1 MTQSYARRLNVLSA
15 PNAAHTLKSIK
26 RGIEKESLRVTS
38 DGKLS
43 QSPHPSSLGS
53 ALTHPSITTDY
64 SEALLEFITPA
75 FTDETAPLKF
85 LDQVQHFVYA
95 NIDEELLWVN
105 SMPCLMETEENIR
118 IAEYGSS
125 NIGKMKTVYRRGLG
139 LRYGRLMQTIAGIH
153 YNFSFPESFWQI
165 LQESEQNSGS
175 LQDYISAQYFSLI
188 RNFQNYSPLLNYL
201 FGASPAVC
209 ASFLRDNAHHDLV
222 PFKSTHTLHKPFATS
237 LRMSDLGYQNDA
249 QSDLSIC
256 YNSLENYVKTLDHAI
271 RTPYPKYQEIGVTAA
286 GGEYQQLNAN
296 ILQLENEY
304 YGNIRPKRVTQPG
317 ERPTL
322 ALQRHGVEY
331 VEFRC
336 TDLNPFLPLG
346 IDQTQTRF
354 YDVFALYCALKE
366 SPICN
371 QSTLDR
377 ITENAH
383 NSVMEGRNPRLMM
396 QTAQGEQLFSTWAL
410 QLLEE
415 MIPAAEILDST
426 ENQTH
431 FKDALNEQVKKVND
445 PQQTPSAQVLKT
457 LEENDIEFFQFAM
470 AQAKRFETQY
480 KSAPVENK
488 VEQNFMALSKQSTQN
503 QRQLEQEST
512 QPYEQFIADYFK

>member
-1 MTQSYARRLNVLSA
+1 LTQSYARRLNVFSA
-15 PNAAHTLKSIK
+15 PNAAHSLKSIK

-38 DGKLS
+38 GGKLS
-43 QSPHPSSLGS
+43 QSPHPSTLGS

-95 NIDEELLWVN
+95 NIEDELLWVN
-105 SMPCLMETEENIR
+105 SMPCLMETENNIR

-153 YNFSFPESFWQI
+153 YNFSFPESFWQV
-165 LQESEQNSGS
+165 LQESEQNTDS
-175 LQDYISAQYFSLI
+175 LQDYISTQYFGLI

-209 ASFLRDNAHHDLV
+209 ASFLRDNSHHDLV
-222 PFKSTHTLHKPFATS
+222 PFKSSHTLHKPFATS

-249 QSDLSIC
+249 QSNLSIC

-271 RTPYPKYQEIGVTAA
+271 RTPYPKYQQIGVTANN
-286 GGEYQQLNAN
+286 EYQQLNAN

-304 YGNIRPKRVTQPG
+304 YGSIRPKRVTQTG

-322 ALQRHGVEY
+322 ALQRRGVEY

-354 YDVFALYCALKE
+354 YDVFALFCALKE

-371 QSTLDR
+371 QDTLDM
-377 ITENAH
+377 ITENTR
-383 NSVMEGRNPRLMM
+383 NSVMDGRNPQLMM
-396 QTAQGEQLFSTWAL
+396 QTEQGGQLFSAWAHE
-410 QLLEE
+410 LLEA

-426 ENQTH
+426 GNQTH
-431 FKDALNEQVKKVND
+431 FMDALKEQVNKVND
-445 PQQTPSAQVLKT
+445 PEQTPSAQVLKT
-457 LEENDIEFFQFAM
+457 LEDNDIEFFQFAM
-470 AQAKRFETQY
+470 GQAKRFETQY
-480 KSAPVENK
+480 KSTPLENK
-488 VEQNFMALSKQSTQN
+488 VEQDFMTLSKQSMQD
-503 QRQLEQEST
+503 QQQLELECT
-512 QPYEQFIADYFK
+512 QPFEQFIADYFK